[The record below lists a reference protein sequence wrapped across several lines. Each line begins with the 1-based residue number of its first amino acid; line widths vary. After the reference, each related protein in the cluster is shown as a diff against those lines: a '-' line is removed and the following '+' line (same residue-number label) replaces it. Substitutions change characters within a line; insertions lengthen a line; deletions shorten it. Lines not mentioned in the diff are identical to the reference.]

1 MNKLTSC
8 IGYDHEKRQISKHEG
23 SMISSNYGQ
32 SLNCSKFSLGTTEK
46 SMIYSK
52 ANASSRSFSIKRKRS
67 WHFFDTL
74 RLLRELKKDLG
85 ISVFMCTDRKLA
97 ETD

>member
-1 MNKLTSC
+1 MKRDKSQNTKDPSF
-8 IGYDHEKRQISKHEG
+8 RQIMGREKKMKER
-23 SMISSNYGQ
+23 
-32 SLNCSKFSLGTTEK
+32 KEKEK

-74 RLLRELKKDLG
+74 RLLWELEKDLG
-85 ISVFMCTDRKLA
+85 ISVFMCTDSKLT